1 MNNFYLRFNHIIW
14 QNDELTLSQRLI
26 VNFVW
31 NFQLKTGW
39 CFAADDYI
47 AEVFNMPV
55 DVVSMLIA
63 ELISKG
69 HIKVLETTPRRLMIV
84 NSNLYPTE

>member
-1 MNNFYLRFNHIIW
+1 MNNFYLRFNHTIW
-14 QNDELTLSQRLI
+14 QNDDLTLPQRLM

-31 NFQLKTGW
+31 NFQIKSG
-39 CFAADDYI
+39 AAYASDQYI

-63 ELISKG
+63 ELISNG
-69 HIKVLETTPRRLMIV
+69 HIKLLEKTPRRLMIV
-84 NSNLYPTE
+84 NSSLYPTE